1 MEQNQDK
8 KLFSFDVNQA
18 NTDSKEEKN
27 KNYENKPIDI
37 ELSNY
42 IFRKE
47 SEQKTLF
54 GEIFKKEKLDENKS
68 LFDNNQSLFGNY
80 EKKVNKNKI
89 EEKNEQHKRLFSDK
103 EENNFFKNSGFFGN
117 TNLFGEKIDESLNQ
131 NKDKTFTQEKE
142 QDLCTLKEAA
152 LLGLPFPI
160 NKLIKNKKKGLFDDF
175 IINNN
180 DKKILIQILILIL
193 MISLRIIMMK
203 NIIIQLFD

>member
-54 GEIFKKEKLDENKS
+54 GEIFKKEKLDEN
-68 LFDNNQSLFGNY
+68 Q
-80 EKKVNKNKI
+80 
-89 EEKNEQHKRLFSDK
+89 
-103 EENNFFKNSGFFGN
+103 NNFFKNSGFFGN

-142 QDLCTLKEAA
+142 QDLCTLKEAD
-152 LLGLPFPI
+152 LLELPFPI
-160 NKLIKNKKKGLFDDF
+160 N
-175 IINNN
+175 
-180 DKKILIQILILIL
+180 
-193 MISLRIIMMK
+193 
-203 NIIIQLFD
+203 

>member
-37 ELSNY
+37 ESSNY

-68 LFDNNQSLFGNY
+68 LFDNNQNLFGNY
-80 EKKVNKNKI
+80 EKRVNKNKI
-89 EEKNEQHKRLFSDK
+89 EEKKM
-103 EENNFFKNSGFFGN
+103 NS
-117 TNLFGEKIDESLNQ
+117 T
-131 NKDKTFTQEKE
+131 KDYLVT
-142 QDLCTLKEAA
+142 
-152 LLGLPFPI
+152 
-160 NKLIKNKKKGLFDDF
+160 KK
-175 IINNN
+175 
-180 DKKILIQILILIL
+180 
-193 MISLRIIMMK
+193 RIIFLKIVVFLETLIYLGKKLM
-203 NIIIQLFD
+203 NL

>member
-68 LFDNNQSLFGNY
+68 LFDNNQNLFGNY
-80 EKKVNKNKI
+80 EKRVNKNKI
-89 EEKNEQHKRLFSDK
+89 EEKKM
-103 EENNFFKNSGFFGN
+103 NS
-117 TNLFGEKIDESLNQ
+117 T
-131 NKDKTFTQEKE
+131 KDYLVT
-142 QDLCTLKEAA
+142 
-152 LLGLPFPI
+152 
-160 NKLIKNKKKGLFDDF
+160 KK
-175 IINNN
+175 
-180 DKKILIQILILIL
+180 
-193 MISLRIIMMK
+193 RIIFLKIVVFLETLIYLGKKLM
-203 NIIIQLFD
+203 NL

>member
-68 LFDNNQSLFGNY
+68 LFDNNQNLFGNY
-80 EKKVNKNKI
+80 EKRVNKNKI
-89 EEKNEQHKRLFSDK
+89 EEKK
-103 EENNFFKNSGFFGN
+103 
-117 TNLFGEKIDESLNQ
+117 
-131 NKDKTFTQEKE
+131 
-142 QDLCTLKEAA
+142 
-152 LLGLPFPI
+152 
-160 NKLIKNKKKGLFDDF
+160 
-175 IINNN
+175 
-180 DKKILIQILILIL
+180 
-193 MISLRIIMMK
+193 
-203 NIIIQLFD
+203 

>member
-27 KNYENKPIDI
+27 KNYENKPNDI

-68 LFDNNQSLFGNY
+68 LFDNNQNLFGNY
-80 EKKVNKNKI
+80 EKRVNKNKI
-89 EEKNEQHKRLFSDK
+89 EEKKR
-103 EENNFFKNSGFFGN
+103 NS
-117 TNLFGEKIDESLNQ
+117 T
-131 NKDKTFTQEKE
+131 KDY
-142 QDLCTLKEAA
+142 LV
-152 LLGLPFPI
+152 
-160 NKLIKNKKKGLFDDF
+160 IKK
-175 IINNN
+175 
-180 DKKILIQILILIL
+180 
-193 MISLRIIMMK
+193 RIIFLKIVVFLETLIYLGKKLM
-203 NIIIQLFD
+203 NL

>member
-18 NTDSKEEKN
+18 NADSKEEKN

-68 LFDNNQSLFGNY
+68 LFDNNQNLFGNY
-80 EKKVNKNKI
+80 EKRVNKNKI
-89 EEKNEQHKRLFSDK
+89 EEKKM
-103 EENNFFKNSGFFGN
+103 NS
-117 TNLFGEKIDESLNQ
+117 T
-131 NKDKTFTQEKE
+131 KDYLVT
-142 QDLCTLKEAA
+142 
-152 LLGLPFPI
+152 
-160 NKLIKNKKKGLFDDF
+160 KK
-175 IINNN
+175 
-180 DKKILIQILILIL
+180 
-193 MISLRIIMMK
+193 RIIFLKIVVFLETLIYLGKKLM
-203 NIIIQLFD
+203 NL